1 MIKKLLLILILL
13 SAASTVKCADE
24 QGIQGWYLGRGKT
37 EKDADRNLLQ
47 NIFNESRKTPGFIAN
62 TTLFGPPVSSG
73 SHWCRETSTD
83 WTCRLRLHTAPKQN
97 DTVLDLIT
105 VEGAQKDGQRVP
117 HVDDVTRDAI
127 ISSPGKPPRK
137 NAKRIH
143 RTCEDLP
150 NGMTTCVV
158 LYQYDQ
164 EPMATS
170 PLETNPQKV
179 VTQAAPKAPNPSTSV
194 PSGVT
199 DNKQNKQAQA
209 PKGANS
215 EGQSPQL
222 VLKKQESP
230 PAASEPSAKALPKL
244 TSYKMEATGTGQT
257 KNDACQDARAMAQLG
272 NVYID
277 DESLRKN
284 GGVPASTI
292 SECDCSS
299 KVSTLIDKKY
309 TTYTC
314 KVSYLRWSDKP
325 PEIRKP
331 VEYKGGGTIAK

>member
-1 MIKKLLLILILL
+1 
-13 SAASTVKCADE
+13 
-24 QGIQGWYLGRGKT
+24 
-37 EKDADRNLLQ
+37 LLQ
-47 NIFNESRKTPGFIAN
+47 NIFNESRKTPGFIAD
-62 TTLFGPPVSSG
+62 TSLFGPPADKTRCNQG
-73 SHWCRETSTD
+73 SID
-83 WTCRLRLHTAPKQN
+83 WICRLHLHTVPKQN
-97 DTVLDLIT
+97 DTVLGLIT
-105 VEGAQKDGQRVP
+105 VEGAQKIGQRVP
-117 HVDDVTRDAI
+117 HADDVMLDAI
-127 ISSPGKPPRK
+127 PGKPPRK
-137 NAKRIH
+137 NVQRIA
-143 RTCEDLP
+143 RICEDLP
-150 NGMTTCVV
+150 NDMQTCVV
-158 LYQYDQ
+158 LYQYKQ
-164 EPMATS
+164 EPMAAS

-179 VTQAAPKAPNPSTSV
+179 VTQAAPKAQNPTTSV
-194 PSGVT
+194 PSGVM
-199 DNKQNKQAQA
+199 DNKQAQA
-209 PKGANS
+209 PKGSNA

-230 PAASEPSAKALPKL
+230 PAASESSVKALPKL